1 MKTIFGKCLND
12 TCLMTISSC
21 DDASRRTG
29 LKGLFPEPL
38 KLLSG
43 HIKLV

>member
-21 DDASRRTG
+21 DDASRCTG
-29 LKGLFPEPL
+29 LKGLFSEPHEL
-38 KLLSG
+38 ISG